1 MIGLRMKATMAASTL
16 FLLCLSAS
24 WAQQPSNTND
34 GDSAGIKQS
43 LNDWANAF
51 NRHDAHASV
60 QAFAEDADM
69 VSIAGLRYHG
79 RKAIEDH
86 YSKTF
91 STTLT
96 NAHRTDTVESIRF
109 LSPEIAAVDDGYE
122 LTGSTSKV
130 PGDNSV
136 VPTRKGYYQLIYV
149 KQNGQWLIAVSHE
162 IENET
167 TKK

>member
-1 MIGLRMKATMAASTL
+1 MIGLRMKATVTASIL
-16 FLLCLSAS
+16 LLLCLSAS
-24 WAQQPSNTND
+24 WAQQQSSTKD
-34 GDSAGIKQS
+34 ADSAGIKQS
-43 LNDWANAF
+43 LNDWATAF

-60 QAFAEDADM
+60 QAFTEDADM

-79 RKAIEDH
+79 RQAIEDH

-96 NAHRTDTVESIRF
+96 NAHRTDAVESIRF

-149 KQNGQWLIAVSHE
+149 KEHGQWLIAVSHE

-167 TKK
+167 AKK